1 MPKKFSLKICFLV
14 LTLTLIAYGSLQA
27 ATVEELRGQID
38 SHNAEIKKLDEAI
51 ARFRSEITKTRSEA
65 NSLKGEIE
73 KLELAKKKL
82 QTDIAVTQNKI
93 SVTNLNIQKL
103 DQGIKTTAEKIEDN
117 RRVIGAILRSVNNEE
132 QASLAETLIGEPK
145 ISTLLTRIGNYQDLG
160 AKLEKMINTL
170 RQDKQNLEEDKG
182 KKESEKQQLS
192 SLASKLRDQNDITEQ
207 TKKTKDQLLTTTQNK
222 ESNYQKLL
230 NEQIKKR
237 DQVMAE
243 MAKIEQELKYTL
255 DPSSIPKK
263 GKGVLGWPVDKVIL
277 TQGFG
282 ETAFSKSSQGQAV
295 YNGNGHNG
303 IDLGGAIG
311 DLIYSAESGQV
322 IGVGDTD
329 TACKGAS
336 YGKWILIKHNNGLS
350 TLYAHLSSIKVTE
363 GQTVKAGQTIG
374 YMGNTGYSTG
384 PHLHFTVYASDGVK
398 VSPLQSKVAGC
409 GVYRLP
415 LASYSA
421 YLNPLSYL

>member
-1 MPKKFSLKICFLV
+1 MPKKFALKIFFLF
-14 LTLTLIAYGSLQA
+14 LTLSLITYGSLQA
-27 ATVEELRGQID
+27 STVEELKGKID

-51 ARFRSEITKTRSEA
+51 ARYRSEITKTRSEA
-65 NSLKGEIE
+65 TSLKNEIA

-82 QTDIAVTQNKI
+82 QADIAVTQNKI
-93 SVTNLNIQKL
+93 SATTLNIQKL

-117 RRVIGAILRSVNNEE
+117 RKIIGALLRSVNNEE
-132 QASLAETLIGEPK
+132 QASLAETLVGEPK
-145 ISTLLTRIGNYQDLG
+145 ISTLLTKIGNYQDLG
-160 AKLEKMINTL
+160 AKLEEMINDL
-170 RQDKQNLEEDKG
+170 RQDKQNLEEDKE
-182 KKESEKQQLS
+182 KKESEKQELS
-192 SLASKLRDQNDITEQ
+192 SLASKLRDQTNITEQ
-207 TKKTKDQLLTTTQNK
+207 TKQNKDQLLTSTKNK

-282 ETAFSKSSQGQAV
+282 ETAFSKSAQGQSV
-295 YNGNGHNG
+295 YNGKGHNG

-311 DLIYSAESGQV
+311 DIIYSAESGQV
-322 IGVGDTD
+322 IGAGDTD

-336 YGKWILIKHNNGLS
+336 YGKWVLIKHNNGLS
-350 TLYAHLSSIKVTE
+350 TLYAHLSRIKVTE
-363 GQTVKAGQTIG
+363 GETVKAGQSIG

-398 VSPLQSKVAGC
+398 VSSLQSKVAGC

-415 LASYSA
+415 LASYNA
-421 YLNPLSYL
+421 YLNPLNYL